1 MFAGFQSALDWPAA
15 AYWRELAEH
24 YPGAKVILTVRD
36 PDRWYDS
43 VSATIFARALAEARP
58 LPLRRRIIRWL
69 VAHRAPDFALYP
81 QMARATMVDRVF
93 GGRIDDRK
101 HAIEVFERHLA
112 EVRATIPA
120 DRLLVFDVADG
131 WPPLCEFLGVPVPG
145 EAFPQ
150 VNEREAWHQKR
161 RGRLLRLI
169 VLGR

>member
-1 MFAGFQSALDWPAA
+1 MRCSPVSRVTLDWPAA
-15 AYWRELAEH
+15 AYWRELTEH
-24 YPGAKVILTVRD
+24 FPGAKVILTVRD
-36 PDRWYDS
+36 PDQWYDS

-81 QMARATMVDRVF
+81 RMARATMVDRVF
-93 GGRIDDRK
+93 GGRVDDRT

-145 EAFPQ
+145 KPFP
-150 VNEREAWHQKR
+150 RSTSAKR
-161 RGRLLRLI
+161 GVGR
-169 VLGR
+169 VLAGCFA